1 MNGGTVL
8 VVDDTP
14 ANLALVIDLLAGEG
28 YEVRAANSGEAAL
41 ASVESLMPDLI
52 LLDIRMPDMDG
63 FEVLRRLRA
72 RPESHDIPVVFLSA
86 AAEVEERVLGLQMG
100 AVDFITKPFLMEELR
115 ARVGTH
121 LEMSRMRVWLSLQ
134 SDEMRRTNESLR
146 AEVAER
152 RRAEATLRESE
163 IKLRGLMEASPI
175 AVAWTDADGNVEY
188 VNPQFTHLFG
198 YAREDIPTAA
208 DWFGSVVPDAASRNE
223 ILARWL
229 DAIRRARKDALP
241 VETQSLDVVCRNGQT
256 RKVRAH
262 TAVLAHNIYVLFD
275 DITERARHSQ
285 ELRDKNAELERFTY
299 SVSHDLKSPIV
310 TIQAFAGY
318 LEKDL
323 VGGDSAR
330 VQMDLG
336 FIRTAADKV
345 SHLLGELLELS
356 RIGRVSNLS
365 TVVLLQDVATEAL
378 RLVAGHAVRRGAKIA
393 VTPSPLVLTVDRP
406 RLVEVF
412 QNLLDN
418 AIKFLGDRPDPRIDV
433 GFERQGADTILFVR
447 DNGQGIAPENLER
460 VFGLFQRFDTHT
472 EGAGLGLALVRRI
485 VESHGGR
492 IWAESE
498 GLGKGATF
506 RFTLPGASPAVP
518 GPDGAAID

>member
-28 YEVRAANSGEAAL
+28 YEVQAANSGEAAL
-41 ASVESLMPDLI
+41 ASVEALMPDLI

-86 AAEVEERVLGLQMG
+86 ASEVEERVQGLQMG

-163 IKLRGLMEASPI
+163 LKLLGLMDASPI
-175 AVAWTDADGNVEY
+175 AVAWADPAGNSEY
-188 VNPQFTHLFG
+188 VNPRFHELFG
-198 YAREDIPTAA
+198 YTLQDIPTVM
-208 DWFGSVVPDAASRNE
+208 DWFRKVCPDEASRE
-223 ILARWL
+223 AIVASWKTAIL
-229 DAIRRARKDALP
+229 RARKEALP
-241 VETQSLDVVCRNGQT
+241 VETQQLDVLCRDGQT

-262 TAVLAHNIYVLFD
+262 TAVLSHNIYILFD

-356 RIGRVSNLS
+356 RVGRVSNAS
-365 TVVLLQDVATEAL
+365 TVVLLQDVAGEAL
-378 RLVAGHAVRRGAKIA
+378 SLVAGHAVRRGAKIA
-393 VTPSPLVLTVDRP
+393 VTANPLVLTVDRP

-433 GFERQGADTILFVR
+433 GFELQGADTVLFVR

-506 RFTLPGASPAVP
+506 RFTLPGAAAVVPDPP
-518 GPDGAAID
+518 GTTTD